1 MILFDGQTFSMD
13 ATGEFLFVQDAAITV
28 YIRQMPCGEN
38 GAVCVKQVWIQFK
51 SHVPQSPDILIV
63 HWVNLANTSKNEL

>member
-1 MILFDGQTFSMD
+1 MD

-38 GAVCVKQVWIQFK
+38 GAVCVKQVWIQADNQNFTVV
-51 SHVPQSPDILIV
+51 SSVPGQSGVYWKADTRFVVIRQ
-63 HWVNLANTSKNEL
+63 